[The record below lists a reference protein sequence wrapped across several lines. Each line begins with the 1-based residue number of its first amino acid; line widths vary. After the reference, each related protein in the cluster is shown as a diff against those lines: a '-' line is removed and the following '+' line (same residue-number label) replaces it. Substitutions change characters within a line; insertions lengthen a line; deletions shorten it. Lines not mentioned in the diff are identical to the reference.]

1 MPIFSE
7 TEEKILGDI
16 LFDVASSANIT
27 RNSPGSKMRALSE
40 AVSRKMGRMWSQFDL
55 NMTQAF
61 VDGAEGQ
68 FLNYIGEVL
77 GVERLGERP
86 AIVSALDKNIRF
98 YVEAGTFS
106 NIHASP
112 ILIPAGTIISTSAN
126 GQGVKYRVATNTVL
140 PSGSSEAYVS
150 VDSITSGEN
159 GNVGADQL
167 IFHNFT
173 NYDDVSNDSL
183 KVTNDGDIVSGQDLE
198 IDSNYRFRIVN
209 QVLAS
214 EGANATAVRLAA
226 LVVPGVADVV
236 ILPFNRGIGTYDLL
250 IKSVVPS
257 IPDTL
262 IANVQESIDNTTAAG
277 ISARAAGPKEVGV
290 SLNATIT
297 LKTSASLEEQ
307 RTIINAATNN
317 VTDYINSLDIGEEFL
332 QQEVLEQILI
342 TSPNIKRVGTLTQP
356 FDKVFIYRDSRLE
369 DNKIRSTL
377 LTDLQPESDE
387 RIIVENTSAGNTPI
401 LIRIAGA

>member
-1 MPIFSE
+1 MPLFSE
-7 TEEKILGDI
+7 TEEKILGDV
-16 LFDVASSANIT
+16 LFDVASSTNIT
-27 RNSPGSKMRALSE
+27 RNSPGAKMRALAE

-68 FLNYIGEVL
+68 FLNFL
-77 GVERLGERP
+77 GDIVGLQRLGERP
-86 AIVSALDKNIRF
+86 AVVSSLDRNIKF
-98 YVEAGTFS
+98 FVESGTF
-106 NIHASP
+106 NDIHASA
-112 ILIPAGTIISTSAN
+112 ILIPAGTIISTNNN
-126 GQGVKYRVATNTVL
+126 GQGVRYRVPVNTVL
-140 PSGSSEAYVS
+140 PSGASEAYVS
-150 VDSITSGEN
+150 VESVTTGAN
-159 GNVGADQL
+159 GNVGAKQL

-173 NYDDVSNDSL
+173 AYDDNANDSL

-209 QVLAS
+209 RVIESQ
-214 EGANATAVRLAA
+214 GANPTAVRLAA

-236 ILPFNRGIGTYDLL
+236 LLPFNRGIGTYDLL

-262 IANVQESIDNTTAAG
+262 VANVQESIDNTTSHG
-277 ISARAAGPKEVGV
+277 ISAKAAPPREVGI

-297 LKTSASLEEQ
+297 LKTPASLEEQ
-307 RTIINAATNN
+307 QTIITAATNN
-317 VTDYINSLDIGEEFL
+317 VTTYINGLDIGEEFL
-332 QQEVLEQILI
+332 QQEVLEQILV
-342 TSPNIKRVGTLTQP
+342 TSPNIRRVGSLTQP

-369 DNKIRSTL
+369 DNKVRSTL
-377 LTDLQPESDE
+377 LTDLAPESDE

-401 LIRIAGA
+401 LIRISG